1 MVLVV
6 IDRNR
11 YLEWK
16 ALFDYLYEHREGLEI
31 EGKMRALVLCLQRH
45 WQEAVK
51 EVPDDF

>member
-6 IDRNR
+6 IDHDR
-11 YLEWK
+11 YHEWK
-16 ALFDYLYEHREGLEI
+16 ALYNFCCEHRIELE
-31 EGKMRALVLCLQRH
+31 EMDRMKALVLCMQRH